1 MMIQADVRNKNDES
15 SSEHMDFTRKNT
27 CKRKIGIFAM
37 KNMGAQFDVIIKNCQ
52 KMGGNHQKVG
62 FDQVGWYYKMIVS
75 SQVDH
80 LFLAIFK
87 FQCLTKLV
95 SIGSKVTL
103 SFPAGQPSS
112 CQVARPLS
120 FRSRECSFRFID
132 VKKPIQMRCLQ
143 IHRC

>member
-1 MMIQADVRNKNDES
+1 MVIQPTKKWIYPLKMMIKADVRNKNDES

-37 KNMGAQFDVIIKNCQ
+37 KNVGAQFDVIIKNCQ

-80 LFLAIFK
+80 LFACHIQVPMSNETGIDWIKSHLK
-87 FQCLTKLV
+87 FPRRSTVEL
-95 SIGSKVTL
+95 
-103 SFPAGQPSS
+103 PSS
-112 CQVARPLS
+112 KAPIFS
-120 FRSRECSFRFID
+120 FSGAFF
-132 VKKPIQMRCLQ
+132 Q
-143 IHRC
+143 IH